1 MMRPTWLPM
10 PHDDAPS
17 AAGHFDVPVRRAPDR
32 ADRRRRA
39 GRGRVLGGDR
49 RPHGEPARRGH
60 VGRGPQPPVARP
72 RGARHRGRPPA
83 RHVRGGRLALRDG
96 EVRRP
101 PAGPARAARPHRR
114 DAQRGGD
121 RRRLPATAARR
132 PGRGDRGHG
141 RARAGSGRGGG
152 RARRRGGHRR
162 GGSCA
167 SRAPTSCSAPSR
179 PARGSATAIRARSP
193 GCSRTTSPSSPLLD
207 GHPHALAFL
216 GGRVTCLGVQRFGQ
230 SGDLREL
237 YEHHEIDAESV
248 IGAALDLRGG

>member
-17 AAGHFDVPVRRAPDR
+17 AAGHFELPVRRAPDR

-132 PGRGDRGHG
+132 PDVAIAVMGALVPEAVEAVD
-141 RARAGSGRGGG
+141 ALAAEAGIAAGG
-152 RARRRGGHRR
+152 RVRHERRPPVPLLPGPRGARRRR
-162 GGSCA
+162 S
-167 SRAPTSCSAPSR
+167 
-179 PARGSATAIRARSP
+179 ARSP

-216 GGRVTCLGVQRFGQ
+216 GGRVTCPGVQRFGQ

-237 YEHHEIDAESV
+237 YEHREIDAESV